1 MKINKIFLFA
11 TLASAMLFTAC
22 SDDDDYSG
30 PGEWNATADY
40 ANIYFKTTRVD
51 ESLDPADPTTAT
63 FNVYRRVQHEY
74 TYGKDSLG
82 NDTVSSDKIVTPLP
96 ARTIKLDIIENTD
109 DVFKISDATFAEGD
123 TVATVN
129 VTFDGA
135 EIGKTHT
142 LKVTSND
149 PTLVSYYSK
158 DITFT
163 YNVTRVKWNLLGKG
177 KIVSGYYFPGEA
189 EVEIYQMDSNK
200 NNYRVAHPFDDI
212 LAVLKAD
219 TENWAAGE
227 FNGQQPEFLNITVLN
242 DGLVTFESFNSGCYS
257 LNYGADIWVHHP
269 SWASSTS
276 ARSNWSHNCVL
287 SLQADGKTPGQIQL
301 APWYYMDGVGG
312 WNKTQVDG
320 MIIITFPGF
329 TPEYVASLE
338 NGDFDWEKL
347 FTGVTI
353 SEKLGT
359 TIEGATLYKGVEK
372 ADLAAA
378 EEGCYERSFEEL
390 GRPYYIAN
398 AYAEDTELLFFVTND
413 GKVVTTKDYELQS
426 TGLEAMGDEVYAKI
440 NGGKSTFSESVVVL
454 NITFTNESGSIE
466 YGTTNETFFNPTY
479 KNLGT
484 GTYTYGVEAL
494 SQDAG
499 SYYEGTQTATL
510 YECEQLPGNY
520 TLKPWAAS
528 EDGLNFTIGADGKI
542 RFYQFTG
549 EAYKTYGDVYFIDLE
564 AYNPG
569 YTQYLG
575 EYDEETKTYEF
586 CGVYYI
592 PAAGGGFG
600 LVSETFVINE
610 EAGARLQAPAKRNTL
625 PLMFKQYQAPSRFVA
640 QPVSKAERYIKVQ
653 DKLEIAF

>member
-96 ARTIKLDIIENTD
+96 ARTVKLDIIENTN

-212 LAVLKAD
+212 LAALKAD
-219 TENWAAGE
+219 TENWAAEE
-227 FNGQQPEFLNITVLN
+227 FNGQQPDFLNWNRKLSEQL
-242 DGLVTFESFNSGCYS
+242 DFLK
-257 LNYGADIWVHHP
+257 LADILKCIISV
-269 SWASSTS
+269 A
-276 ARSNWSHNCVL
+276 VL
-287 SLQADGKTPGQIQL
+287 RIPLRIEQSLILVKPDIFL
-301 APWYYMDGVGG
+301 SDSD
-312 WNKTQVDG
+312 N
-320 MIIITFPGF
+320 F
-329 TPEYVASLE
+329 
-338 NGDFDWEKL
+338 FDL
-347 FTGVTI
+347 INLHF
-353 SEKLGT
+353 
-359 TIEGATLYKGVEK
+359 
-372 ADLAAA
+372 
-378 EEGCYERSFEEL
+378 
-390 GRPYYIAN
+390 
-398 AYAEDTELLFFVTND
+398 LL
-413 GKVVTTKDYELQS
+413 
-426 TGLEAMGDEVYAKI
+426 
-440 NGGKSTFSESVVVL
+440 
-454 NITFTNESGSIE
+454 
-466 YGTTNETFFNPTY
+466 
-479 KNLGT
+479 
-484 GTYTYGVEAL
+484 
-494 SQDAG
+494 
-499 SYYEGTQTATL
+499 
-510 YECEQLPGNY
+510 
-520 TLKPWAAS
+520 
-528 EDGLNFTIGADGKI
+528 
-542 RFYQFTG
+542 
-549 EAYKTYGDVYFIDLE
+549 
-564 AYNPG
+564 
-569 YTQYLG
+569 
-575 EYDEETKTYEF
+575 
-586 CGVYYI
+586 
-592 PAAGGGFG
+592 
-600 LVSETFVINE
+600 
-610 EAGARLQAPAKRNTL
+610 
-625 PLMFKQYQAPSRFVA
+625 LMLIF
-640 QPVSKAERYIKVQ
+640 
-653 DKLEIAF
+653 